1 MLLYGSSLCL
11 KTVSSLLNLALKAMK
26 LESPAPK
33 QSLINLSQ
41 PQGVRASYQIPLFKF
56 RKEIFWTPGQIE
68 YPVGSHLCESNFGLK
83 PKSRLRIHLYNDH
96 QLENPWPLPL
106 KGLGLEMIGRWST
119 MRTKIPEFGENG
131 NVLRFLA
138 LNWIEESKIHL
149 SDCFLI
155 CWEKFRTKPLRHH
168 LDRSERL
175 SRQFSIISRVIIR
188 AVIVQHGFSGLIF
201 VWGNGHKKVALGAGR
216 KRRGVDGRGGRHGG
230 LHGELPGLSLP
241 DTPPPLASTVNCRKC
256 SVKPALNQNT
266 MIRLL
271 PIIHSWKSPET
282 GNVSSLTGLCWGGYK
297 RGLSEH
303 GAGLFL
309 ARGWFILT
317 APMNSG
323 D

>member
-1 MLLYGSSLCL
+1 MMMMILLYGSSLCL

-41 PQGVRASYQIPLFKF
+41 PQGVRASDQIPLFKF

-155 CWEKFRTKPLRHH
+155 CWEKFRTKPLHHH

-175 SRQFSIISRVIIR
+175 SRQFSIIEPCNYLGCNCPTWLFWAHFCLGKWAQKGGTGSR
-188 AVIVQHGFSGLIF
+188 
-201 VWGNGHKKVALGAGR
+201 KEEK
-216 KRRGVDGRGGRHGG
+216 GGRWEAWGFTWRTPRLVTTWHATAPRVHRKLSEMFRKTGPKSK
-230 LHGELPGLSLP
+230 HDDPIIAHNSFMKESRDRKCELP
-241 DTPPPLASTVNCRKC
+241 
-256 SVKPALNQNT
+256 
-266 MIRLL
+266 
-271 PIIHSWKSPET
+271 H
-282 GNVSSLTGLCWGGYK
+282 
-297 RGLSEH
+297 
-303 GAGLFL
+303 
-309 ARGWFILT
+309 WFMLRRI
-317 APMNSG
+317 
-323 D
+323 